1 MRQAIKN
8 SKKSTKNS
16 SRKPARSKPLYG
28 TSKLEE
34 DFAKY
39 FLDKLNVKYIYQ
51 FEAKEIGRFFDY
63 YLPAYNILLEIDG
76 GYW

>member
-1 MRQAIKN
+1 MRQI
-8 SKKSTKNS
+8 TKNNNKIKKRS
-16 SRKPARSKPLYG
+16 SRKPSKSKQLYG

-39 FLDKLNVKYIYQ
+39 FLDKLGIRYTYQ

-63 YLPAYNILLEIDG
+63 YLPDHNILIEIDG